1 MPASEWKQV
10 VKQFLKETI
19 MSESKP
25 LVSIIVP
32 IYNGEKVI
40 RKCIE
45 SILNQD
51 YQNFELLLMDDGSK
65 DGSPAICDEYAAS
78 DSRVTVVHKAN
89 SGVSDT
95 RNQAMAM
102 AKGEYFQFLDA
113 DDWIVPEATK
123 LLVRAMEEND
133 VDLVVADFYRVVG
146 ENTSRKGSIDKSGVY
161 TKLQF
166 ADCMMASPAD
176 YYYGVIWNKLFKG
189 DIIRS
194 NMMKMDKTLNWCED
208 FIFNMEYILHT
219 ENIYVLKVPIYYYVK
234 TEGSLVSQ
242 GLNTANVVRMKLN
255 VVEYYRAFYKN
266 LLSETEY
273 ERRKTEINAFLID
286 YAHDDGAPGFL
297 PSTKKLGTERSVS
310 VQKTDKVNMWT
321 TYYYLRK
328 VMEREMANVSLQF
341 KLSKKEL
348 RVITYLHM
356 FGRIESK
363 EELAE
368 YVETSWP
375 MIATI
380 IEQLR
385 LKGYVRLERGRPIT
399 ATLTEKAGEIVRILD
414 RTMQDMKN
422 NLIESLSEEFRTFY
436 EEFESIVNDK
446 LALFSR
452 R

>member
-1 MPASEWKQV
+1 
-10 VKQFLKETI
+10 

-133 VDLVVADFYRVVG
+133 VDLYEVLTGFKFIG
-146 ENTSRKGSIDKSGVY
+146 EKIKELDENGDSSFIFGFEESIG
-161 TKLQF
+161 
-166 ADCMMASPAD
+166 
-176 YYYGVIWNKLFKG
+176 
-189 DIIRS
+189 
-194 NMMKMDKTLNWCED
+194 CED

-242 GLNTANVVRMKLN
+242 GLNPANVVRMKLN

-266 LLSETEY
+266 GSC
-273 ERRKTEINAFLID
+273 IVF
-286 YAHDDGAPGFL
+286 
-297 PSTKKLGTERSVS
+297 SV
-310 VQKTDKVNMWT
+310 
-321 TYYYLRK
+321 
-328 VMEREMANVSLQF
+328 
-341 KLSKKEL
+341 
-348 RVITYLHM
+348 
-356 FGRIESK
+356 
-363 EELAE
+363 
-368 YVETSWP
+368 
-375 MIATI
+375 
-380 IEQLR
+380 
-385 LKGYVRLERGRPIT
+385 
-399 ATLTEKAGEIVRILD
+399 
-414 RTMQDMKN
+414 
-422 NLIESLSEEFRTFY
+422 
-436 EEFESIVNDK
+436 
-446 LALFSR
+446 
-452 R
+452 